1 MAYEGGKRA
10 WWLGSCES
18 RNKEIRHC
26 KRSKWNFNSKMK
38 FAQEDVK
45 PHGVCIT
52 VRPIGLGDNIFT
64 DDRYV
69 CRTALFHLYVRVMKK
84 HGAMRK

>member
-10 WWLGSCES
+10 WWPGSCES

-38 FAQEDVK
+38 FAQEDIK

-52 VRPIGLGDNIFT
+52 VRPIGLGGNTI
-64 DDRYV
+64 YLLMIEM
-69 CRTALFHLYVRVMKK
+69 CAGLLYM
-84 HGAMRK
+84 